1 MTAEIFFHRFSS
13 PIDYMIEA
21 TERARLKNQGEEN
34 YAEEM
39 RSKKRIGQG
48 GDAESTSTLSLNT
61 KGRSGA
67 TTESGLILFPS
78 QDDYMN
84 DVILV
89 PTQDDVSAYAPQD
102 EADGDVTS
110 FGWEKKDAGK
120 KKEARDTDKWSTMTL
135 TSGDGDDDDDDIGRI
150 TCFPVDP
157 SPLVGLELETEVGS
171 CDVSSLADDETLQS
185 PRLIT
190 STEALKLLSYLY

>member
-21 TERARLKNQGEEN
+21 TERARLKNQEEEN

-39 RSKKRIGQG
+39 RSKKWIGPG
-48 GDAESTSTLSLNT
+48 GDVDATSTGSLNT
-61 KGRSGA
+61 KDRSGA

-89 PTQDDVSAYAPQD
+89 PTQDDVSACAPQD
-102 EADGDVTS
+102 ETDGDVTS
-110 FGWEKKDAGK
+110 FGRKMKDSGK
-120 KKEARDTDKWSTMTL
+120 KKEARDTDWCSTVTL
-135 TSGDGDDDDDDIGRI
+135 ASDDDDDTDRI
-150 TCFPVDP
+150 TCFPVDA
-157 SPLVGLELETEVGS
+157 SPQIGLELETEVER
-171 CDVSSLADDETLQS
+171 CDVSSLEDDETLQS

-190 STEALKLLSYLY
+190 STEALKLLSYLS